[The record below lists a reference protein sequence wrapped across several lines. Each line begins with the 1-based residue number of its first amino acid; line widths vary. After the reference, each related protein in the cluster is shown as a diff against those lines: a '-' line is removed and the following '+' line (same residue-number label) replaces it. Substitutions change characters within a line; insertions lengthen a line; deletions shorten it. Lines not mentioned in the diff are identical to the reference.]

1 MGSSVVIDQT
11 LDEGRLSPDYR
22 GCVKQEAM
30 QWNGLDSLILVPAD
44 GAVAGGSWR
53 KQFQAVPSVLH

>member
-1 MGSSVVIDQT
+1 MESSVVIDQT

-44 GAVAGGSWR
+44 GGGSWR